1 MQFRSA
7 TEKDAEGIAL
17 LHARSWQR
25 TYRGM
30 MPEEFLQNEV
40 VAERL
45 AEWHARMREDRVDRL
60 VYLAVD
66 GDRLA
71 GFICA
76 FGGEDSRWGSLI
88 DNLHV
93 DADYQGSGLGAEL
106 MAGAGRWLRQHHPD
120 AGVYLWVFEA
130 NLAARG
136 FYERLGGCNRET
148 LVQTDPGGGSA
159 PCCRYT
165 WSHPGL
171 LVPD

>member
-7 TEKDAEGIAL
+7 TEKDAESIAL

-30 MPEEFLQNEV
+30 MPDAFLQNEV

-45 AEWHARMREDRVDRL
+45 AEWQARMREERADRL
-60 VYLAVD
+60 VWLAVD

-71 GFICA
+71 GFICVI
-76 FGGEDSRWGSLI
+76 GSEDSQWGSLI

-93 DADYQGSGLGAEL
+93 DADYQGTGLGAEL
-106 MAGAGRWLRQHHPD
+106 MADAGLWLCERLHHG
-120 AGVYLWVFEA
+120 GVYLWVFEA
-130 NLAARG
+130 NLAARR
-136 FYERLGGCNRET
+136 FYERLGGRNRET
-148 LVQTDPGGGSA
+148 QPDPSGGSA

-165 WSHPGL
+165 WDRPGL
-171 LVPD
+171 LIPD

>member
-7 TEKDAEGIAL
+7 TEKDAESIAL

-30 MPEEFLQNEV
+30 MPDAFLENEV

-45 AEWHARMREDRVDRL
+45 TEWQARMREDRVDRL

-76 FGGEDSRWGSLI
+76 FGREDPQWGSLI

-106 MAGAGRWLRQHHPD
+106 MAGAGSWLRQQYPD

-130 NLAARG
+130 NLAARR
-136 FYERLGGCNRET
+136 FYERMGGRNRGT
-148 LVQTDPGGGSA
+148 QPDPSGGSA
-159 PCCRYT
+159 PCCRYS
-165 WSHPGL
+165 WDRPGL
-171 LVPD
+171 LVPG

>member
-7 TEKDAEGIAL
+7 TESDAEGIAL

-30 MPEEFLQNEV
+30 MPDEFLQNEV
-40 VAERL
+40 VADRL
-45 AEWHARMREDRVDRL
+45 SEWHARMRENRADRL
-60 VYLAVD
+60 VYLAID
-66 GDRLA
+66 GARLA
-71 GFICA
+71 GFVCA
-76 FGGEDSRWGSLI
+76 FGGEDSQWGSLI

-93 DADYQGSGLGAEL
+93 DAGYQGSGLGAEL
-106 MAGAGRWLRQHHPD
+106 MAGAGRWLGQHYPD

-130 NLAARG
+130 NLAARR
-136 FYERLGGCNRET
+136 FYERLGGRNRET
-148 LVQTDPGGGSA
+148 QPDPGGGSA

-165 WSHPGL
+165 WNHPGL